1 MRKIKRWKQGI
12 AVAGVIALTGSLFA
26 GCGGA
31 DGKNSGSKGK
41 TGSSNQAE
49 NADTADLVNVNT
61 DNSDGKKTKDEST
74 KAMGRFLENDLTVP
88 ENSQFLRDV
97 KVLDSGT
104 LRMVYY
110 STADNCYYA
119 ADSADNGETWTN
131 GKSLEELLGLK
142 ENLGEYISVVS
153 AAADGSIF
161 VGVDLSPDRDNENAQ
176 TTADSGE
183 EDSAYDNLK
192 MEFFY
197 LSPDGNVQKVD
208 TGDTIQSSYTFQ
220 ACFTENG
227 TVLIVDPGNGVAEIN
242 PSDGSLVRRYEE
254 RIRVDFI
261 GTAGKMLFTIQDQT
275 LHGYDLDTGKPLD
288 NISALTEQ
296 IQSDERIRVD
306 FIGTAGKM
314 LFTIQDQT
322 LHGYDLDTGKPL
334 DNISALT
341 EQIQSD
347 EQDVNWTTTSSF
359 PLMFLKGDEDNSLF
373 YIDHTGVY
381 RYVLGGSTVEQ
392 IIDASLNSLSS
403 PDTGTVA
410 WGQDSD
416 GNFYVGCNAGEDIR
430 IYSYVYSKDTPTTPD
445 TELTVYSLK
454 DSNFIKQAA
463 VLFQKKYP
471 DIYVNI
477 EAGMSGDDSVTDT
490 DALKVLN
497 TEIMA
502 GTGPDVLLLDGIS
515 EDTYIE
521 RGMLEN
527 LSGVLKD
534 EDILPNIKDAYTK
547 EDGSIYTMPV
557 KFGIP
562 MIEGN
567 KDIIAGITDLTTEAD
582 AAESQKDSYGKLKFF
597 SSFSISPSWL
607 IQGTI
612 DNSTSAWMNEDG
624 TLKEDALKEYL
635 EQVNR
640 IWQTQKDAIE
650 ETKKAYQMGD
660 DWANSDRSGYT
671 NIAGSITDLLVKVNT
686 VAAGG
691 LLSPEGLVY
700 LDSAKKVDPDLDY
713 RLLNGQSENCFY
725 PRSIVGIS
733 AKASEKEA
741 AEKFVK
747 FLFEEESQRASND
760 EGLAVNSKVYEDMA
774 YWKMGKSSGDTIGS
788 IGASYDTGDGNIQ
801 QLEMDEIIPEDEAI
815 QNIMDLGKTLNVPAK
830 SNQIIR
836 NAVTESGEKYL
847 NGETGLDDAVKEIM
861 QEVNLYL
868 SE

>member
-1 MRKIKRWKQGI
+1 
-12 AVAGVIALTGSLFA
+12 
-26 GCGGA
+26 
-31 DGKNSGSKGK
+31 
-41 TGSSNQAE
+41 
-49 NADTADLVNVNT
+49 
-61 DNSDGKKTKDEST
+61 
-74 KAMGRFLENDLTVP
+74 
-88 ENSQFLRDV
+88 
-97 KVLDSGT
+97 
-104 LRMVYY
+104 
-110 STADNCYYA
+110 
-119 ADSADNGETWTN
+119 
-131 GKSLEELLGLK
+131 
-142 ENLGEYISVVS
+142 
-153 AAADGSIF
+153 
-161 VGVDLSPDRDNENAQ
+161 
-176 TTADSGE
+176 
-183 EDSAYDNLK
+183 
-192 MEFFY
+192 
-197 LSPDGNVQKVD
+197 
-208 TGDTIQSSYTFQ
+208 
-220 ACFTENG
+220 
-227 TVLIVDPGNGVAEIN
+227 
-242 PSDGSLVRRYEE
+242 
-254 RIRVDFI
+254 
-261 GTAGKMLFTIQDQT
+261 
-275 LHGYDLDTGKPLD
+275 
-288 NISALTEQ
+288 
-296 IQSDERIRVD
+296 
-306 FIGTAGKM
+306 
-314 LFTIQDQT
+314 
-322 LHGYDLDTGKPL
+322 
-334 DNISALT
+334 
-341 EQIQSD
+341 
-347 EQDVNWTTTSSF
+347 
-359 PLMFLKGDEDNSLF
+359 
-373 YIDHTGVY
+373 
-381 RYVLGGSTVEQ
+381 
-392 IIDASLNSLSS
+392 
-403 PDTGTVA
+403 
-410 WGQDSD
+410 
-416 GNFYVGCNAGEDIR
+416 
-430 IYSYVYSKDTPTTPD
+430 
-445 TELTVYSLK
+445 
-454 DSNFIKQAA
+454 
-463 VLFQKKYP
+463 
-471 DIYVNI
+471 
-477 EAGMSGDDSVTDT
+477 MSGDDSVTDT

-521 RGMLEN
+521 RGMLED

-612 DNSTSAWMNEDG
+612 DNSTPAWMNEDG

-788 IGASYDTGDGNIQ
+788 IGTSYDTGDGNIKQ
-801 QLEMDEIIPEDEAI
+801 FVMDEIIPEDEAI
-815 QNIMDLGKTLNVPAK
+815 QNIMDLGKTLTVPAK

>member
-12 AVAGVIALTGSLFA
+12 AVAGVIALTGSLLA

-31 DGKNSGSKGK
+31 DGKNSGSKGE
-41 TGSSNQAE
+41 TGSINQAG

-61 DNSDGKKTKDEST
+61 DNSDGKKTKDESA

-97 KVLDSGT
+97 KVLDSGA

-161 VGVDLSPDRDNENAQ
+161 VGADLSPDRDNENAQ

-254 RIRVDFI
+254 
-261 GTAGKMLFTIQDQT
+261 G
-275 LHGYDLDTGKPLD
+275 
-288 NISALTEQ
+288 
-296 IQSDERIRVD
+296 IRVD

-392 IIDASLNSLSS
+392 IIDGSLNSLSS

-416 GNFYVGCNAGEDIR
+416 GNFYVGCNAGEDIK

-454 DSNFIKQAA
+454 DNDFIKQAA

-471 DIYVNI
+471 DVYVNI
-477 EAGMSGDDSVTDT
+477 ETGMSGDDSVTDT

-521 RGMLEN
+521 KGMLED

-534 EDILPNIKDAYTK
+534 TDILSNIKDAYTK

-582 AAESQKDSYGKLKFF
+582 AAESQKDSYGKLQFF
-597 SSFSISPSWL
+597 SDFSIAPSYL

-612 DNSTSAWMNEDG
+612 DNSIPAWMNEDG
-624 TLKEDALKEYL
+624 TLNENAVKEYL

-640 IWQTQKDAIE
+640 IWQTQKNAIE

-660 DWANSDRSGYT
+660 DWADSDHSGYMD
-671 NIAGSITDLLVKVNT
+671 ISGSVTSLLAKVDT

-691 LLSPEGLVY
+691 LLSPEGLVS
-700 LDSAKKVDPDLDY
+700 LDSARKVDPDLDY
-713 RLLNGQSENCFY
+713 KLLNGQRENCFY
-725 PRSIVGIS
+725 PRSAVGVS

-747 FLFEEESQRASND
+747 FLFEEESQRASNT

-788 IGASYDTGDGNIQ
+788 IGASYDTGDGNIKQ
-801 QLEMDEIIPEDEAI
+801 IEMDEIIPEDEAI
-815 QNIMDLGKTLNVPAK
+815 QNIMDLGKTLTVPAK

>member
-31 DGKNSGSKGK
+31 DGKNSGSKGE
-41 TGSSNQAE
+41 TGSSNQAG

-61 DNSDGKKTKDEST
+61 DNSDGKKTKDESA

-97 KVLDSGT
+97 KVLDSGA

-131 GKSLEELLGLK
+131 GKSLEELLRLK

-153 AAADGSIF
+153 AAADGSIL
-161 VGVDLSPDRDNENAQ
+161 VGADLSPDRDNENAQ

-208 TGDTIQSSYTFQ
+208 TGDTLQSSYTFQ

-227 TVLIVDPGNGVAEIN
+227 TVLIVDPDNGVAEIN

-254 RIRVDFI
+254 GI
-261 GTAGKMLFTIQDQT
+261 
-275 LHGYDLDTGKPLD
+275 
-288 NISALTEQ
+288 N
-296 IQSDERIRVD
+296 VD

-347 EQDVNWTTTSSF
+347 EQDVTWTTTSSF

-392 IIDASLNSLSS
+392 IIDGSLNSLSS

-521 RGMLEN
+521 RGMLED

-612 DNSTSAWMNEDG
+612 DNSTPAWMNEDG

-640 IWQTQKDAIE
+640 I
-650 ETKKAYQMGD
+650 
-660 DWANSDRSGYT
+660 
-671 NIAGSITDLLVKVNT
+671 
-686 VAAGG
+686 
-691 LLSPEGLVY
+691 
-700 LDSAKKVDPDLDY
+700 
-713 RLLNGQSENCFY
+713 
-725 PRSIVGIS
+725 
-733 AKASEKEA
+733 
-741 AEKFVK
+741 
-747 FLFEEESQRASND
+747 
-760 EGLAVNSKVYEDMA
+760 
-774 YWKMGKSSGDTIGS
+774 
-788 IGASYDTGDGNIQ
+788 
-801 QLEMDEIIPEDEAI
+801 
-815 QNIMDLGKTLNVPAK
+815 
-830 SNQIIR
+830 
-836 NAVTESGEKYL
+836 
-847 NGETGLDDAVKEIM
+847 
-861 QEVNLYL
+861 
-868 SE
+868 

>member
-1 MRKIKRWKQGI
+1 
-12 AVAGVIALTGSLFA
+12 
-26 GCGGA
+26 
-31 DGKNSGSKGK
+31 
-41 TGSSNQAE
+41 
-49 NADTADLVNVNT
+49 
-61 DNSDGKKTKDEST
+61 
-74 KAMGRFLENDLTVP
+74 
-88 ENSQFLRDV
+88 
-97 KVLDSGT
+97 
-104 LRMVYY
+104 
-110 STADNCYYA
+110 
-119 ADSADNGETWTN
+119 
-131 GKSLEELLGLK
+131 
-142 ENLGEYISVVS
+142 
-153 AAADGSIF
+153 
-161 VGVDLSPDRDNENAQ
+161 
-176 TTADSGE
+176 
-183 EDSAYDNLK
+183 
-192 MEFFY
+192 
-197 LSPDGNVQKVD
+197 
-208 TGDTIQSSYTFQ
+208 
-220 ACFTENG
+220 
-227 TVLIVDPGNGVAEIN
+227 
-242 PSDGSLVRRYEE
+242 
-254 RIRVDFI
+254 
-261 GTAGKMLFTIQDQT
+261 
-275 LHGYDLDTGKPLD
+275 
-288 NISALTEQ
+288 
-296 IQSDERIRVD
+296 
-306 FIGTAGKM
+306 
-314 LFTIQDQT
+314 
-322 LHGYDLDTGKPL
+322 
-334 DNISALT
+334 
-341 EQIQSD
+341 
-347 EQDVNWTTTSSF
+347 
-359 PLMFLKGDEDNSLF
+359 
-373 YIDHTGVY
+373 
-381 RYVLGGSTVEQ
+381 
-392 IIDASLNSLSS
+392 
-403 PDTGTVA
+403 
-410 WGQDSD
+410 
-416 GNFYVGCNAGEDIR
+416 
-430 IYSYVYSKDTPTTPD
+430 
-445 TELTVYSLK
+445 
-454 DSNFIKQAA
+454 
-463 VLFQKKYP
+463 
-471 DIYVNI
+471 
-477 EAGMSGDDSVTDT
+477 
-490 DALKVLN
+490 
-497 TEIMA
+497 
-502 GTGPDVLLLDGIS
+502 
-515 EDTYIE
+515 
-521 RGMLEN
+521 
-527 LSGVLKD
+527 
-534 EDILPNIKDAYTK
+534 
-547 EDGSIYTMPV
+547 MPV

-597 SSFSISPSWL
+597 SSFSISPSGM

-671 NIAGSITDLLVKVNT
+671 NIVGSITDLLVKVNT

-788 IGASYDTGDGNIQ
+788 IETSYDTGDGNIK

-815 QNIMDLGKTLNVPAK
+815 QNIMDLGKTLTVPAK

>member
-1 MRKIKRWKQGI
+1 MDIGWKIRESLEICLLQSIYPERDRKKIKRWKQGI

-41 TGSSNQAE
+41 TGSSNQAG

-97 KVLDSGT
+97 KVLDSGA
-104 LRMVYY
+104 LRMVYH

-161 VGVDLSPDRDNENAQ
+161 VGADLSPDRDNENAQ

-254 RIRVDFI
+254 
-261 GTAGKMLFTIQDQT
+261 G
-275 LHGYDLDTGKPLD
+275 
-288 NISALTEQ
+288 
-296 IQSDERIRVD
+296 IRVD

-392 IIDASLNSLSS
+392 IIDGSLNSLSS
-403 PDTGTVA
+403 PDTETVA

-597 SSFSISPSWL
+597 SSFSISPSGM

-788 IGASYDTGDGNIQ
+788 IGTSYDTGDGNIK

-815 QNIMDLGKTLNVPAK
+815 QNIMDLGKTLTVPAK

>member
-1 MRKIKRWKQGI
+1 MEVYPDMRKIKRWKQGI
-12 AVAGVIALTGSLFA
+12 AIAGVLALSGSLLT

-31 DGKNSGSKGK
+31 GENSEN
-41 TGSSNQAE
+41 TGE
-49 NADTADLVNVNT
+49 TG
-61 DNSDGKKTKDEST
+61 NSDQVDAAKTDT
-74 KAMGRFLENDLTVP
+74 DKAMGRFLENDLTVP
-88 ENSQFLRDV
+88 ENSQFLREV

-104 LRMVYY
+104 LRMIYY
-110 STADNCYYA
+110 NTADNCYYA
-119 ADSADNGETWTN
+119 ADSTDNGETWTN
-131 GKSLEELLGLK
+131 GKSLEEQVGLK
-142 ENLGEYISVVS
+142 ENLAEYISVVC

-161 VGVDLSPDRDNENAQ
+161 VGADLSPDRDNENAQ
-176 TTADSGE
+176 TMADSAN
-183 EDSAYDNLK
+183 EDSVYDNLK
-192 MEFFY
+192 MGFFY
-197 LSPDGNVQKVD
+197 ISPDGNVQKVD
-208 TGDTIQSSYTFQ
+208 TGDIIQSSYTFQ
-220 ACFTENG
+220 ACFTDNG
-227 TVLIVDPGNGVAEIN
+227 TVLIVDSGNGVAEIN

-254 RIRVDFI
+254 GNRVDFV

-288 NISALTEQ
+288 NISALT
-296 IQSDERIRVD
+296 D
-306 FIGTAGKM
+306 
-314 LFTIQDQT
+314 
-322 LHGYDLDTGKPL
+322 
-334 DNISALT
+334 
-341 EQIQSD
+341 QIQSD

-392 IIDASLNSLSS
+392 VIDGSLNSLSS

-416 GNFYVGCNAGEDIR
+416 GNFYVGCNVGDDIKV
-430 IYSYVYSKDTPTTPD
+430 YSYVYSKDTPTTPD

-454 DSNFIKQAA
+454 DNDFIKQAGI
-463 VLFQKKYP
+463 LFQKKYP
-471 DIYVNI
+471 DVYVNI
-477 EAGMSGDDSVTDT
+477 ETGMSGDDSVTDT

-502 GTGPDVLLLDGIS
+502 GTGPDVLLMDGIS

-521 RGMLEN
+521 KGMLED

-534 EDILPNIKDAYTK
+534 TDILSNIKDAYTK
-547 EDGSIYTMPV
+547 EDGSIYVMPV

-562 MIEGN
+562 MVEGN

-582 AAESQKDSYGKLKFF
+582 AAESQKDSYGKLHFF
-597 SSFSISPSWL
+597 SSFSISPSYL

-612 DNSTSAWMNEDG
+612 DNSTPAWMNEDG
-624 TLKEDALKEYL
+624 TLREDALKEYL
-635 EQVNR
+635 EQVNK
-640 IWQTQKDAIE
+640 IWETQKNAIE

-660 DWANSDRSGYT
+660 DWADSDRSGYT
-671 NIAGSITDLLVKVNT
+671 DISGSITDVLVKVDT
-686 VAAGG
+686 IAAGG

-700 LDSAKKVDPDLDY
+700 LDSARKVDPDLDY
-713 RLLNGQSENCFY
+713 KLLNGQSENCFY

-747 FLFEEESQRASND
+747 FLFEEESQRASNN
-760 EGLAVNSKVYEDMA
+760 EGLAVNSKVYEDMD
-774 YWKMGKSSGDTIGS
+774 YWRMGKNTGDTIGS
-788 IGASYDTGDGNIQ
+788 IGTSYDTGDGNIKQ
-801 QLEMDEIIPEDEAI
+801 IEMDEIIPEDEVI
-815 QNIMDLGKTLNVPAK
+815 QKMIDLGKTLTVPAK
-830 SNQIIR
+830 SSQIIR
-836 NAVTESGEKYL
+836 NAVAESGEKYL
-847 NGETGLDDAVKEIM
+847 NGEINLDDSVKAIM

>member
-1 MRKIKRWKQGI
+1 MENDI
-12 AVAGVIALTGSLFA
+12 AVPG
-26 GCGGA
+26 
-31 DGKNSGSKGK
+31 
-41 TGSSNQAE
+41 
-49 NADTADLVNVNT
+49 
-61 DNSDGKKTKDEST
+61 
-74 KAMGRFLENDLTVP
+74 
-88 ENSQFLRDV
+88 NSQFLRDV
-97 KVLDSGT
+97 KVLDSGV
-104 LRMVYY
+104 LRMIYY
-110 STADNCYYA
+110 NTADSCYYT
-119 ADSADNGETWTN
+119 ADSTDNGETWTN
-131 GKSLEELLGLK
+131 GKSLEEQLGLN
-142 ENLGEYISVVS
+142 EDQGEYISVVS
-153 AAADGSIF
+153 AAVDGSIF
-161 VGVDLSPDRDNENAQ
+161 VGADLSSDSDNEDAQ
-176 TTADSGE
+176 TTADSGDG
-183 EDSAYDNLK
+183 DSMDNNLK

-197 LSPDGNVQKVD
+197 ISSDGNVHKID

-227 TVLIVDPGNGVAEIN
+227 TVLIVDSGNGVAEIN
-242 PSDGSLVRRYEE
+242 LTDGSLVRRYEE
-254 RIRVDFI
+254 GNRVDFI
-261 GTAGKMLFTIQDQT
+261 GI
-275 LHGYDLDTGKPLD
+275 
-288 NISALTEQ
+288 
-296 IQSDERIRVD
+296 
-306 FIGTAGKM
+306 AGKM

-381 RYVLGGSTVEQ
+381 RYVLGGGTVEQ
-392 IIDASLNSLSS
+392 VIDGSLNSLSS

-416 GNFYVGCNAGEDIR
+416 GNFYVGCNVGDDIKV
-430 IYSYVYSKDTPTTPD
+430 YSYVYSKDTPTTPD
-445 TELTVYSLK
+445 TELNVYSLK
-454 DSNFIKQAA
+454 DNDFIKQAA

-471 DIYVNI
+471 DVYVNI
-477 EAGMSGDDSVTDT
+477 ETGMSGDDSVTDT

-502 GTGPDVLLLDGIS
+502 GTGPDVLIMDGVS
-515 EDTYIE
+515 ENTYIE
-521 RGMLEN
+521 KGMLED

-534 EDILPNIKDAYTK
+534 DDILSNIKDAYTK

-597 SSFSISPSWL
+597 SDFAMSPSYL

-612 DNSTSAWMNEDG
+612 DYNTPVWMNEDG

-640 IWQTQKDAIE
+640 IWQTQKNAIE

-671 NIAGSITDLLVKVNT
+671 NIAGSITDLLAKVNT
-686 VAAGG
+686 VSAGG
-691 LLSPEGLVY
+691 LLSPEGLVSM
-700 LDSAKKVDPDLDY
+700 DSAKKVDQDLDY

-741 AEKFVK
+741 AEKFVE

-760 EGLAVNSKVYEDMA
+760 EGLAVNSKVYEDMD

-788 IGASYDTGDGNIQ
+788 IGASYDTGDGNTTQIV
-801 QLEMDEIIPEDEAI
+801 MDEIIPEDEAI
-815 QNIMDLGKTLNVPAK
+815 QNIIDLGKTLTVPAK

-836 NAVTESGEKYL
+836 NAVAESGEKYL
-847 NGETGLDDAVKEIM
+847 NGETSLDDAVKAIM

>member
-1 MRKIKRWKQGI
+1 MENDI
-12 AVAGVIALTGSLFA
+12 AVPG
-26 GCGGA
+26 
-31 DGKNSGSKGK
+31 
-41 TGSSNQAE
+41 
-49 NADTADLVNVNT
+49 
-61 DNSDGKKTKDEST
+61 
-74 KAMGRFLENDLTVP
+74 
-88 ENSQFLRDV
+88 NSQFLRDV
-97 KVLDSGT
+97 KVLDSGV
-104 LRMVYY
+104 LRMIYY
-110 STADNCYYA
+110 NTADSCYYA
-119 ADSADNGETWTN
+119 ADSTDNGETWTN
-131 GKSLEELLGLK
+131 GKSLEEQLGLN
-142 ENLGEYISVVS
+142 EDQGEYISVVS
-153 AAADGSIF
+153 AAVDGSIF
-161 VGVDLSPDRDNENAQ
+161 VGADLSSDSDNEDAQ
-176 TTADSGE
+176 TTADSGDG
-183 EDSAYDNLK
+183 DSMDNNLK

-197 LSPDGNVQKVD
+197 ISSDGNVQKID

-227 TVLIVDPGNGVAEIN
+227 TVLIVDSGNGVAEIN
-242 PSDGSLVRRYEE
+242 LTDGSLVRRYEE
-254 RIRVDFI
+254 GNRVDFI
-261 GTAGKMLFTIQDQT
+261 GI
-275 LHGYDLDTGKPLD
+275 
-288 NISALTEQ
+288 
-296 IQSDERIRVD
+296 
-306 FIGTAGKM
+306 AGKM

-381 RYVLGGSTVEQ
+381 RYVLGGGTVEQ
-392 IIDASLNSLSS
+392 VIDGSLNSLSS

-416 GNFYVGCNAGEDIR
+416 GNFYVGCNVGDDIKV
-430 IYSYVYSKDTPTTPD
+430 YSYVYSKDTPTTPD
-445 TELTVYSLK
+445 TELNVYSLK
-454 DSNFIKQAA
+454 DNDFIKQAA

-471 DIYVNI
+471 DVYVNI
-477 EAGMSGDDSVTDT
+477 ETGMSGDDSVTDT

-502 GTGPDVLLLDGIS
+502 GTGPDVLLMDGVS
-515 EDTYIE
+515 ENTYIE
-521 RGMLEN
+521 KGMLED

-534 EDILPNIKDAYTK
+534 DDILSNIKDAYTK

-597 SSFSISPSWL
+597 SDFAMSPSYL

-612 DNSTSAWMNEDG
+612 DYNTPVWMNEDG

-640 IWQTQKDAIE
+640 IWQTQKNAIE

-686 VAAGG
+686 VSAGG
-691 LLSPEGLVY
+691 LLSPKGLVSM
-700 LDSAKKVDPDLDY
+700 DSAKKVDQDLDY

-741 AEKFVK
+741 AEKFVE

-760 EGLAVNSKVYEDMA
+760 EGLAVNSKVYEDMD

-788 IGASYDTGDGNIQ
+788 IGASYDTGDGNTTQI
-801 QLEMDEIIPEDEAI
+801 EMDEIIPEDEAI
-815 QNIMDLGKTLNVPAK
+815 QNIIDLGKTLTVPAK

-836 NAVTESGEKYL
+836 NAVAESGEKYL
-847 NGETGLDDAVKEIM
+847 NGETSLDDAVKAIM

>member
-12 AVAGVIALTGSLFA
+12 AIAGVIALSGSLLT
-26 GCGGA
+26 GCGGTG
-31 DGKNSGSKGK
+31 GKSSGSGEK
-41 TGSSNQAE
+41 TE
-49 NADTADLVNVNT
+49 N
-61 DNSDGKKTKDEST
+61 T
-74 KAMGRFLENDLTVP
+74 KAMGRFLENDISVP
-88 ENSQFLRDV
+88 GNSQFLRDV

-104 LRMVYY
+104 LRMIYY
-110 STADNCYYA
+110 NTADSCYYA
-119 ADSADNGETWTN
+119 ADSTDNGETWTN
-131 GKSLEELLGLK
+131 GKSLEEQLGLNEDK
-142 ENLGEYISVVS
+142 GEYISVVS
-153 AAADGSIF
+153 AAVDGSIF
-161 VGVDLSPDRDNENAQ
+161 VGADLASDSDNEDTQ
-176 TTADSGE
+176 TTADSGDG
-183 EDSAYDNLK
+183 DSENDNLK

-197 LSPDGNVQKVD
+197 ISSDGNVQKID
-208 TGDTIQSSYTFQ
+208 TGDIIQSSYTFQ

-227 TVLIVDPGNGVAEIN
+227 TVLIVDSGDGVAEIN
-242 PSDGSLVRRYEE
+242 LTDGSLVRRYEE
-254 RIRVDFI
+254 GNRVDFI

-288 NISALTEQ
+288 NISALT
-296 IQSDERIRVD
+296 D
-306 FIGTAGKM
+306 
-314 LFTIQDQT
+314 
-322 LHGYDLDTGKPL
+322 
-334 DNISALT
+334 
-341 EQIQSD
+341 QIQSD

-392 IIDASLNSLSS
+392 VIDGSLNSLSS

-416 GNFYVGCNAGEDIR
+416 GNFYVGCNVGDDIKV
-430 IYSYVYSKDTPTTPD
+430 YSYVYSKDTPTTPD

-454 DSNFIKQAA
+454 DSDFIKQAA

-471 DIYVNI
+471 DVYVNI
-477 EAGMSGDDSVTDT
+477 ETGMSGDDSVTDT

-521 RGMLEN
+521 KGMLED

-534 EDILPNIKDAYTK
+534 ADILSNIKDAYTK

-597 SSFSISPSWL
+597 SDFAMSPSWL

-612 DNSTSAWMNEDG
+612 DYNTPAWMNEDG

-640 IWQTQKDAIE
+640 IWQTQKNAIE

-686 VAAGG
+686 VSAGA

-700 LDSAKKVDPDLDY
+700 MDSAKKVDSDLDY

-788 IGASYDTGDGNIQ
+788 IGTSYDTGDGNIKQ
-801 QLEMDEIIPEDEAI
+801 IVMDEIIPEDETI
-815 QNIMDLGKTLNVPAK
+815 QNIIDLGKTLTVPAK

-847 NGETGLDDAVKEIM
+847 NGEISLDDAVKAIM

>member
-12 AVAGVIALTGSLFA
+12 AIAGVIALSGSLLT
-26 GCGGA
+26 GCGGT
-31 DGKNSGSKGK
+31 GEKSSGSSEK
-41 TGSSNQAE
+41 TE
-49 NADTADLVNVNT
+49 N
-61 DNSDGKKTKDEST
+61 T
-74 KAMGRFLENDLTVP
+74 KAMGRFLENDISVP
-88 ENSQFLRDV
+88 GNSQFLRDV
-97 KVLDSGT
+97 KVLNSGT
-104 LRMVYY
+104 LRMIYY
-110 STADNCYYA
+110 NTADSCYYA
-119 ADSADNGETWTN
+119 ADSTDNGETWTN
-131 GKSLEELLGLK
+131 GKSLEEQLGLN
-142 ENLGEYISVVS
+142 EDQGEYISVVS
-153 AAADGSIF
+153 AAVDGSIF
-161 VGVDLSPDRDNENAQ
+161 VGADLSSDSDNENAQ
-176 TTADSGE
+176 TTADSGDG
-183 EDSAYDNLK
+183 DSMDNNLK

-197 LSPDGNVQKVD
+197 ISSDGNVQKID

-227 TVLIVDPGNGVAEIN
+227 TVLIVDPGNGAAEIN
-242 PSDGSLVRRYEE
+242 LSDGSLVRRYEE
-254 RIRVDFI
+254 GNRVDFI

-288 NISALTEQ
+288 NISALT
-296 IQSDERIRVD
+296 D
-306 FIGTAGKM
+306 
-314 LFTIQDQT
+314 
-322 LHGYDLDTGKPL
+322 
-334 DNISALT
+334 
-341 EQIQSD
+341 QIQSD

-392 IIDASLNSLSS
+392 VIDGSLNSLSS

-416 GNFYVGCNAGEDIR
+416 GSFYVGCNAGEDIK

-454 DSNFIKQAA
+454 DNDFIKQAA

-471 DIYVNI
+471 DVYVNI
-477 EAGMSGDDSVTDT
+477 ETGMSGDDSVTDT

-521 RGMLEN
+521 KGMLED
-527 LSGVLKD
+527 LSEVLKD
-534 EDILPNIKDAYTK
+534 TDILSNIKDTYTK
-547 EDGSIYTMPV
+547 DDGSIYTMPV

-567 KDIIAGITDLTTEAD
+567 KDIIAGITNLATEAD
-582 AAESQKDSYGKLKFF
+582 AAESQEDSYGKLRFF
-597 SSFSISPSWL
+597 SDFSMSPSYL
-607 IQGTI
+607 IQGTV
-612 DNSTSAWMNEDG
+612 DYNTPAWMNEDG
-624 TLKEDALKEYL
+624 TLREDALKEYL

-640 IWQTQKDAIE
+640 IWETQKNAIE

-660 DWANSDRSGYT
+660 DWADSDRSGYT
-671 NIAGSITDLLVKVNT
+671 NISGSVTDILVKVDT

-700 LDSAKKVDPDLDY
+700 IDSAKKVDPDLDY
-713 RLLNGQSENCFY
+713 KLLNGQSENCFY

-760 EGLAVNSKVYEDMA
+760 EGLAVNSKVYEDMT

-788 IGASYDTGDGNIQ
+788 IGTSYDTGDGNIKQ
-801 QLEMDEIIPEDEAI
+801 IEMDEIIPEDEAI
-815 QNIMDLGKTLNVPAK
+815 QNIIDLGKTLTVPAK

-836 NAVTESGEKYL
+836 NAVAESGEKYL
-847 NGETGLDDAVKEIM
+847 NGEMSLDDAVKAIM

>member
-1 MRKIKRWKQGI
+1 MRKIKRRKQGI

-31 DGKNSGSKGK
+31 DGKNSGSKGE
-41 TGSSNQAE
+41 TGSSNQAG

-61 DNSDGKKTKDEST
+61 DNSDGKKTKDESA

-97 KVLDSGT
+97 KVLDSGA

-153 AAADGSIF
+153 VAADGSIF
-161 VGVDLSPDRDNENAQ
+161 VGADLSPDRDNENAQ

-254 RIRVDFI
+254 
-261 GTAGKMLFTIQDQT
+261 G
-275 LHGYDLDTGKPLD
+275 
-288 NISALTEQ
+288 
-296 IQSDERIRVD
+296 IRVD

-392 IIDASLNSLSS
+392 IIDGSLNSLSS

-515 EDTYIE
+515 EDTFIE
-521 RGMLEN
+521 
-527 LSGVLKD
+527 
-534 EDILPNIKDAYTK
+534 
-547 EDGSIYTMPV
+547 
-557 KFGIP
+557 
-562 MIEGN
+562 
-567 KDIIAGITDLTTEAD
+567 
-582 AAESQKDSYGKLKFF
+582 
-597 SSFSISPSWL
+597 
-607 IQGTI
+607 
-612 DNSTSAWMNEDG
+612 
-624 TLKEDALKEYL
+624 
-635 EQVNR
+635 
-640 IWQTQKDAIE
+640 
-650 ETKKAYQMGD
+650 
-660 DWANSDRSGYT
+660 
-671 NIAGSITDLLVKVNT
+671 
-686 VAAGG
+686 
-691 LLSPEGLVY
+691 
-700 LDSAKKVDPDLDY
+700 
-713 RLLNGQSENCFY
+713 
-725 PRSIVGIS
+725 
-733 AKASEKEA
+733 
-741 AEKFVK
+741 
-747 FLFEEESQRASND
+747 
-760 EGLAVNSKVYEDMA
+760 
-774 YWKMGKSSGDTIGS
+774 
-788 IGASYDTGDGNIQ
+788 
-801 QLEMDEIIPEDEAI
+801 
-815 QNIMDLGKTLNVPAK
+815 
-830 SNQIIR
+830 
-836 NAVTESGEKYL
+836 
-847 NGETGLDDAVKEIM
+847 
-861 QEVNLYL
+861 
-868 SE
+868 

>member
-1 MRKIKRWKQGI
+1 MENDI
-12 AVAGVIALTGSLFA
+12 AVPG
-26 GCGGA
+26 
-31 DGKNSGSKGK
+31 
-41 TGSSNQAE
+41 
-49 NADTADLVNVNT
+49 
-61 DNSDGKKTKDEST
+61 
-74 KAMGRFLENDLTVP
+74 
-88 ENSQFLRDV
+88 NSQFLRDV
-97 KVLDSGT
+97 KVLDSGV
-104 LRMVYY
+104 LRMIYY
-110 STADNCYYA
+110 NTADSCYYA
-119 ADSADNGETWTN
+119 ADSTDNGETWTN
-131 GKSLEELLGLK
+131 GKSLEEQLGLN
-142 ENLGEYISVVS
+142 EDQGEYISVVS
-153 AAADGSIF
+153 AAVDGSIF
-161 VGVDLSPDRDNENAQ
+161 VGADLSSDSDNEDAQ
-176 TTADSGE
+176 TTADSGDG
-183 EDSAYDNLK
+183 DSMDNNLK

-197 LSPDGNVQKVD
+197 ISSDGNVQKID
-208 TGDTIQSSYTFQ
+208 AGDTIQSSYTFQ

-227 TVLIVDPGNGVAEIN
+227 TVLIVDSGNGVAEIN
-242 PSDGSLVRRYEE
+242 LTDGSLVRRYEE
-254 RIRVDFI
+254 GNRVDFI
-261 GTAGKMLFTIQDQT
+261 GI
-275 LHGYDLDTGKPLD
+275 
-288 NISALTEQ
+288 
-296 IQSDERIRVD
+296 
-306 FIGTAGKM
+306 AGKM

-381 RYVLGGSTVEQ
+381 RYVLGGGTVEQ
-392 IIDASLNSLSS
+392 VIDGSLNSLSS

-416 GNFYVGCNAGEDIR
+416 GNFYVGCNVGDDIKV
-430 IYSYVYSKDTPTTPD
+430 YSYVYSKDTPTTPD
-445 TELTVYSLK
+445 TELNVYSLK
-454 DSNFIKQAA
+454 DNDFIKQAA

-471 DIYVNI
+471 DVYVNI
-477 EAGMSGDDSVTDT
+477 ETGMSGDDSVTDT

-502 GTGPDVLLLDGIS
+502 GTGPDVLLMDGVS
-515 EDTYIE
+515 ENTYIE
-521 RGMLEN
+521 KGMLED

-534 EDILPNIKDAYTK
+534 DDILSNIKDAYTK

-597 SSFSISPSWL
+597 SDFAMSPSYL

-612 DNSTSAWMNEDG
+612 DYNTPAWMNEDG

-640 IWQTQKDAIE
+640 IWQTQKNAIE

-686 VAAGG
+686 VSAGG
-691 LLSPEGLVY
+691 LLSPKGLVSM
-700 LDSAKKVDPDLDY
+700 DSAKKVDQDLDY

-741 AEKFVK
+741 AEKFVE

-760 EGLAVNSKVYEDMA
+760 EGLAVNSKVYEDMD

-788 IGASYDTGDGNIQ
+788 IGASYDTEDGNTTQIV
-801 QLEMDEIIPEDEAI
+801 MDEIIPEDEAI
-815 QNIMDLGKTLNVPAK
+815 QNIIDLGKTLTVPAK

-836 NAVTESGEKYL
+836 NAVAESGEKYL
-847 NGETGLDDAVKEIM
+847 NGETSLDDAVKAIM

>member
-1 MRKIKRWKQGI
+1 MKKTKRWKQGI
-12 AVAGVIALTGSLFA
+12 AIAGVLALSGSLLTG
-26 GCGGA
+26 CG
-31 DGKNSGSKGK
+31 DTGKRSSGSGEK
-41 TGSSNQAE
+41 TE
-49 NADTADLVNVNT
+49 NEGQTDQADTSNTADNET
-61 DNSDGKKTKDEST
+61 KTENT
-74 KAMGRFLENDLTVP
+74 KAKGRFLENDIAVP
-88 ENSQFLRDV
+88 GNSQFLRDV
-97 KVLDSGT
+97 KVLDSGV
-104 LRMVYY
+104 LRMIYY
-110 STADNCYYA
+110 NTADSCYYA
-119 ADSADNGETWTN
+119 ADSTDNGETWTN
-131 GKSLEELLGLK
+131 GKSLEEQLGLN
-142 ENLGEYISVVS
+142 EDQGEYISVVS
-153 AAADGSIF
+153 AAVDGSIF
-161 VGVDLSPDRDNENAQ
+161 VGADLSSDSDNEDAQ
-176 TTADSGE
+176 TTADSGDG
-183 EDSAYDNLK
+183 DSMDNNLK

-197 LSPDGNVQKVD
+197 ISSDGNVQKID
-208 TGDTIQSSYTFQ
+208 AGDTIQSSYTFQ

-227 TVLIVDPGNGVAEIN
+227 TVLIVDSGNGVAEIN
-242 PSDGSLVRRYEE
+242 LTDGSLVRRYEE
-254 RIRVDFI
+254 GNRVDFI
-261 GTAGKMLFTIQDQT
+261 GI
-275 LHGYDLDTGKPLD
+275 
-288 NISALTEQ
+288 
-296 IQSDERIRVD
+296 
-306 FIGTAGKM
+306 AGKM

-381 RYVLGGSTVEQ
+381 RYVLGGGTVEQ
-392 IIDASLNSLSS
+392 VIDGSLNSLSS

-416 GNFYVGCNAGEDIR
+416 GNFYVGCNVGDDIKV
-430 IYSYVYSKDTPTTPD
+430 YSYVYSKDTPTTPD
-445 TELTVYSLK
+445 TELNVYSLK
-454 DSNFIKQAA
+454 DNDFIKQAA

-471 DIYVNI
+471 DVYVNI
-477 EAGMSGDDSVTDT
+477 ETGMSGDDSVTDT

-502 GTGPDVLLLDGIS
+502 GTGPDVLLMDGVS
-515 EDTYIE
+515 ENTYIE
-521 RGMLEN
+521 KGMLED

-534 EDILPNIKDAYTK
+534 DDILSNIKDAYTK

-597 SSFSISPSWL
+597 SDFAMSPSYL

-612 DNSTSAWMNEDG
+612 DYNTPVWMNEDG

-640 IWQTQKDAIE
+640 IWQTQKNAIE

-686 VAAGG
+686 VSAGG
-691 LLSPEGLVY
+691 LLSPKGLVSM
-700 LDSAKKVDPDLDY
+700 DSAKKVDQDLDY

-741 AEKFVK
+741 AEKFVE

-760 EGLAVNSKVYEDMA
+760 EGLAVNSKVYEDMD

-788 IGASYDTGDGNIQ
+788 IGASYDTGDGNTTQIV
-801 QLEMDEIIPEDEAI
+801 MDEIIPEDEAI
-815 QNIMDLGKTLNVPAK
+815 QNIIDLGKTLTVPAK

-836 NAVTESGEKYL
+836 NAVAESGEKYL
-847 NGETGLDDAVKEIM
+847 NGETSLDDAVKAIM

>member
-12 AVAGVIALTGSLFA
+12 VVAGVVALTGSLFT

-31 DGKNSGSKGK
+31 GKADSGSSEK
-41 TGSSNQAE
+41 TE
-49 NADTADLVNVNT
+49 NADQTDQSGTLNTAD
-61 DNSDGKKTKDEST
+61 KTKAENT
-74 KAMGRFLENDLTVP
+74 KAKGRFLENDLTVP
-88 ENSQFLRDV
+88 DNSQFLRDI
-97 KVLDSGT
+97 KVLSSGA
-104 LRMVYY
+104 LRMIYY
-110 STADNCYYA
+110 NTADSCYYV
-119 ADSADNGETWTN
+119 ADSTDNGETWTN
-131 GKSLEELLGLK
+131 GKSLEEQLGLNEDK
-142 ENLGEYISVVS
+142 GEYISVVS

-161 VGVDLSPDRDNENAQ
+161 VGADMSSDSDNEDAQ
-176 TTADSGE
+176 TTADSGNG
-183 EDSAYDNLK
+183 DSLDDNLK

-197 LSPDGNVQKVD
+197 ISSDGNVQKID
-208 TGDTIQSSYTFQ
+208 TGDIIQSSYTFQ

-227 TVLIVDPGNGVAEIN
+227 TVLIVDSGNGVAEIN
-242 PSDGSLVRRYEE
+242 LSDGSLVRRYEE
-254 RIRVDFI
+254 GTRVDFI

-288 NISALTEQ
+288 NISALT
-296 IQSDERIRVD
+296 D
-306 FIGTAGKM
+306 
-314 LFTIQDQT
+314 
-322 LHGYDLDTGKPL
+322 
-334 DNISALT
+334 
-341 EQIQSD
+341 QIQSD

-392 IIDASLNSLSS
+392 VIDGSLNSLSS

-416 GNFYVGCNAGEDIR
+416 GNFYVGCNVGDDIKV
-430 IYSYVYSKDTPTTPD
+430 YSYIYSKDTPTTPD

-454 DSNFIKQAA
+454 DSDFIKQAA

-471 DIYVNI
+471 DVYVNI
-477 EAGMSGDDSVTDT
+477 ETGMTGDDSVTDT

-521 RGMLEN
+521 KGMLED
-527 LSGVLKD
+527 LSEVLKD
-534 EDILPNIKDAYTK
+534 TDILSNIKDAYTR
-547 EDGSIYTMPV
+547 EDGNIYTMPV

-582 AAESQKDSYGKLKFF
+582 AAKSQEDSYGKLKFF
-597 SSFSISPSWL
+597 SDFSVSPSYL
-607 IQGTI
+607 IQGSI
-612 DNSTSAWMNEDG
+612 DYNTPAWMNGDG

-640 IWQTQKDAIE
+640 IWQTQKNAIE

-671 NIAGSITDLLVKVNT
+671 DISGSIMDLLTKVDT
-686 VAAGG
+686 VAAGS

-700 LDSAKKVDPDLDY
+700 MDSAKKVDSDLDY
-713 RLLNGQSENCFY
+713 KLLNGQSENCFY

-733 AKASEKEA
+733 TKASEKEA
-741 AEKFVK
+741 AEKFVM

-774 YWKMGKSSGDTIGS
+774 YWKMGKSSGDTIGT
-788 IGASYDTGDGNIQ
+788 IGTSYDTGDGNITQ
-801 QLEMDEIIPEDEAI
+801 IEMDEIIPEDEAV
-815 QNIMDLGKTLNVPAK
+815 QNIIDLGKTLTVPAK

-847 NGETGLDDAVKEIM
+847 NGEMGLDDAVKAIM

>member
-1 MRKIKRWKQGI
+1 M
-12 AVAGVIALTGSLFA
+12 
-26 GCGGA
+26 
-31 DGKNSGSKGK
+31 
-41 TGSSNQAE
+41 
-49 NADTADLVNVNT
+49 
-61 DNSDGKKTKDEST
+61 
-74 KAMGRFLENDLTVP
+74 
-88 ENSQFLRDV
+88 
-97 KVLDSGT
+97 
-104 LRMVYY
+104 
-110 STADNCYYA
+110 
-119 ADSADNGETWTN
+119 
-131 GKSLEELLGLK
+131 
-142 ENLGEYISVVS
+142 
-153 AAADGSIF
+153 
-161 VGVDLSPDRDNENAQ
+161 
-176 TTADSGE
+176 
-183 EDSAYDNLK
+183 
-192 MEFFY
+192 
-197 LSPDGNVQKVD
+197 
-208 TGDTIQSSYTFQ
+208 
-220 ACFTENG
+220 
-227 TVLIVDPGNGVAEIN
+227 
-242 PSDGSLVRRYEE
+242 
-254 RIRVDFI
+254 
-261 GTAGKMLFTIQDQT
+261 
-275 LHGYDLDTGKPLD
+275 
-288 NISALTEQ
+288 
-296 IQSDERIRVD
+296 
-306 FIGTAGKM
+306 
-314 LFTIQDQT
+314 
-322 LHGYDLDTGKPL
+322 
-334 DNISALT
+334 
-341 EQIQSD
+341 
-347 EQDVNWTTTSSF
+347 
-359 PLMFLKGDEDNSLF
+359 
-373 YIDHTGVY
+373 
-381 RYVLGGSTVEQ
+381 
-392 IIDASLNSLSS
+392 
-403 PDTGTVA
+403 
-410 WGQDSD
+410 
-416 GNFYVGCNAGEDIR
+416 GCNAGEDIR

-521 RGMLEN
+521 RGMLED

-597 SSFSISPSWL
+597 SSFSISPSGM

-612 DNSTSAWMNEDG
+612 DNSTPAWMNDDG
-624 TLKEDALKEYL
+624 TLKEDALREYL

-788 IGASYDTGDGNIQ
+788 IGTSYDTGDGNIK

-815 QNIMDLGKTLNVPAK
+815 QNIMDLGKTLTVPAK

>member
-1 MRKIKRWKQGI
+1 MENDI
-12 AVAGVIALTGSLFA
+12 AVPG
-26 GCGGA
+26 
-31 DGKNSGSKGK
+31 
-41 TGSSNQAE
+41 
-49 NADTADLVNVNT
+49 
-61 DNSDGKKTKDEST
+61 
-74 KAMGRFLENDLTVP
+74 
-88 ENSQFLRDV
+88 NSQFLRDV
-97 KVLDSGT
+97 KVLDSGV
-104 LRMVYY
+104 LRMIYY
-110 STADNCYYA
+110 NTADSCYYA
-119 ADSADNGETWTN
+119 ADSTDNGETWTN
-131 GKSLEELLGLK
+131 GKSLEEQLGLN
-142 ENLGEYISVVS
+142 EDQGEYISAVS
-153 AAADGSIF
+153 AAVDGSIF
-161 VGVDLSPDRDNENAQ
+161 VGADLSSDSDNEDAQ
-176 TTADSGE
+176 TTADSGDG
-183 EDSAYDNLK
+183 DSMDNNLK

-197 LSPDGNVQKVD
+197 ISSDGNVQKID

-227 TVLIVDPGNGVAEIN
+227 TVLIVDSGNGVAEIN
-242 PSDGSLVRRYEE
+242 LTDGSLVRRYEE
-254 RIRVDFI
+254 GNRVDFI
-261 GTAGKMLFTIQDQT
+261 GI
-275 LHGYDLDTGKPLD
+275 
-288 NISALTEQ
+288 
-296 IQSDERIRVD
+296 
-306 FIGTAGKM
+306 AGKM

-381 RYVLGGSTVEQ
+381 RYVLGGGTVEQ
-392 IIDASLNSLSS
+392 VIDGSLNSLSS

-416 GNFYVGCNAGEDIR
+416 GNFYVGCNVGDDIKV
-430 IYSYVYSKDTPTTPD
+430 YSYVYSKDTPTTPD
-445 TELTVYSLK
+445 TELNVYSLK
-454 DSNFIKQAA
+454 DNDFIKQAA

-471 DIYVNI
+471 DVYVNI
-477 EAGMSGDDSVTDT
+477 ETGMSGDDSVTDT

-502 GTGPDVLLLDGIS
+502 GTGPDVLLMDGVS
-515 EDTYIE
+515 ENTYIE
-521 RGMLEN
+521 KGMLED

-534 EDILPNIKDAYTK
+534 DDILSNIKDAYTK

-597 SSFSISPSWL
+597 SDFAMSPSYL

-612 DNSTSAWMNEDG
+612 DYNTPAWMNEDG

-640 IWQTQKDAIE
+640 IWQTQKNAIE

-686 VAAGG
+686 VSAGG
-691 LLSPEGLVY
+691 LLSPKGLVSM
-700 LDSAKKVDPDLDY
+700 DSAKKVDQDLDY

-741 AEKFVK
+741 AEKFVE

-760 EGLAVNSKVYEDMA
+760 EGLAVNSKVYEDMD

-788 IGASYDTGDGNIQ
+788 IGASYDTEDGNTTQIV
-801 QLEMDEIIPEDEAI
+801 MDEIIPEDEAI
-815 QNIMDLGKTLNVPAK
+815 QNIIDLGKTLTVPAK

-836 NAVTESGEKYL
+836 NAVAESGEKYL
-847 NGETGLDDAVKEIM
+847 NGETSLDDAVKAIM

>member
-1 MRKIKRWKQGI
+1 MRRIKRWKQGI
-12 AVAGVIALTGSLFA
+12 AIAGMIAISGSLLA
-26 GCGGA
+26 GCGGT
-31 DGKNSGSKGK
+31 GKKNSDSSEK
-41 TGSSNQAE
+41 TGNEGQTDQAGTSN
-49 NADTADLVNVNT
+49 TADNET
-61 DNSDGKKTKDEST
+61 KTENT
-74 KAMGRFLENDLTVP
+74 KAMGRFLENDIAVP

-104 LRMVYY
+104 LRIIYY
-110 STADNCYYA
+110 NTDDSCYYA
-119 ADSADNGETWTN
+119 ADSANAGETWTN
-131 GKSLEELLGLK
+131 GKSLEEQLGLK

-161 VGVDLSPDRDNENAQ
+161 VGAGLSPDRDNENAQ
-176 TTADSGE
+176 TTADSSE
-183 EDSAYDNLK
+183 EDSVDDNLK
-192 MEFFY
+192 MGFFY
-197 LSPDGNVQKVD
+197 ISSDGNVQKID

-220 ACFTENG
+220 SCFTENG
-227 TVLIVDPGNGVAEIN
+227 TVLVVDPGNGAAEIN
-242 PSDGSLVRRYEE
+242 LSDGSLVRRYEE
-254 RIRVDFI
+254 GNRVDFI
-261 GTAGKMLFTIQDQT
+261 GIAGKMLFTIQDQT

-288 NISALTEQ
+288 NISALT
-296 IQSDERIRVD
+296 D
-306 FIGTAGKM
+306 
-314 LFTIQDQT
+314 
-322 LHGYDLDTGKPL
+322 
-334 DNISALT
+334 
-341 EQIQSD
+341 QIQSD

-381 RYVLGGSTVEQ
+381 RYILGGSTVEQ
-392 IIDASLNSLSS
+392 VIDGSLNSLSS

-416 GNFYVGCNAGEDIR
+416 GNFYVGCNAGEDIK

-445 TELTVYSLK
+445 TELTIYSLK
-454 DSNFIKQAA
+454 DNDFIKQAA

-471 DIYVNI
+471 DVYVNI
-477 EAGMSGDDSVTDT
+477 ETGMSGDDSVTDT

-502 GTGPDVLLLDGIS
+502 GAGPDVLLMDGIS

-521 RGMLEN
+521 KGMLED
-527 LSGVLKD
+527 LRGVLKD
-534 EDILPNIKDAYTK
+534 TDILSNIKDAYTK

-582 AAESQKDSYGKLKFF
+582 AAESQKDSYGKLQFF
-597 SSFSISPSWL
+597 GDFAISPSYL

-612 DNSTSAWMNEDG
+612 DNSTPAWMNEDG

-640 IWQTQKDAIE
+640 IWETQKSAIE

-660 DWANSDRSGYT
+660 DWADSDRSGYT
-671 NIAGSITDLLVKVNT
+671 EISGSVTGVLAKVDT

-691 LLSPEGLVY
+691 LLSPEGLAY
-700 LDSAKKVDPDLDY
+700 IDSAKKVDPDLDY
-713 RLLNGQSENCFY
+713 KLLNGQSENCFY

-733 AKASEKEA
+733 AKASEKDA
-741 AEKFVK
+741 AEKFVQ

-760 EGLAVNSKVYEDMA
+760 EGLAVNNKVYEDMA

-788 IGASYDTGDGNIQ
+788 IGASYDTEDGNIRQ
-801 QLEMDEIIPEDEAI
+801 IEMDEIIPEDEAI
-815 QNIMDLGKTLNVPAK
+815 QNIIDLGKTLTVPAK

-836 NAVTESGEKYL
+836 NAVAESGEKYL
-847 NGETGLDDAVKEIM
+847 NGEMSLDDAVKSIM

>member
-1 MRKIKRWKQGI
+1 MEVYPDMRKIKRWKQGI
-12 AVAGVIALTGSLFA
+12 AIAGVIAFSGSLLT
-26 GCGGA
+26 GCGGV
-31 DGKNSGSKGK
+31 GETSSGSSEK
-41 TGSSNQAE
+41 TGNAGQTDLAGTSNAAGGETKAE
-49 NADTADLVNVNT
+49 N
-61 DNSDGKKTKDEST
+61 T
-74 KAMGRFLENDLTVP
+74 KAMGRFLENDLSVP

-97 KVLDSGT
+97 KVLSSGA
-104 LRMVYY
+104 LRMIYY
-110 STADNCYYA
+110 STADNCYYV

-131 GKSLEELLGLK
+131 GKSLEEQLGIREDLA
-142 ENLGEYISVVS
+142 EYISVVS
-153 AAADGSIF
+153 ASEDGSLF
-161 VGVDLSPDRDNENAQ
+161 VGADLSPDRDDENAQ
-176 TTADSGE
+176 TDSSDAE
-183 EDSAYDNLK
+183 SMYDNLK

-197 LSPDGNVQKVD
+197 ISPDGNAQKVD
-208 TGDTIQSSYTFQ
+208 TGDIIQSSYTYQ
-220 ACFTENG
+220 SCFTENG
-227 TVLIVDPGNGVAEIN
+227 TVLIVDPGNGVAEVN
-242 PSDGSLVRRYEE
+242 PADGSLVRRYEE
-254 RIRVDFI
+254 GNRVDFI
-261 GTAGKMLFTIQDQT
+261 GTAGKLLFTIQDQA

-288 NISALTEQ
+288 NISALT
-296 IQSDERIRVD
+296 D
-306 FIGTAGKM
+306 
-314 LFTIQDQT
+314 
-322 LHGYDLDTGKPL
+322 
-334 DNISALT
+334 
-341 EQIQSD
+341 QIQSD

-359 PLMFLKGDEDNSLF
+359 PLMFLKGDEENSLF

-392 IIDASLNSLSS
+392 VINGSLNSLSS

-416 GNFYVGCNAGEDIR
+416 GNFYVGCNVGDDIKV
-430 IYSYVYSKDTPTTPD
+430 YSYVYSKDTPTTPD

-454 DSNFIKQAA
+454 DSDFIKQAA

-477 EAGMSGDDSVTDT
+477 ETGMSGDDSVTDT

-521 RGMLEN
+521 KGMLED

-534 EDILPNIKDAYTK
+534 ADILSNIKDAYTK
-547 EDGSIYTMPV
+547 EDGSVYTMPI

-567 KDIIAGITDLTTEAD
+567 KDIIAGITNLTTEAD
-582 AAESQKDSYGKLKFF
+582 VAESQEDSYGKLKFF
-597 SSFSISPSWL
+597 SDFAMSPSYL

-612 DNSTSAWMNEDG
+612 DYNTPAWMNEDG

-640 IWQTQKDAIE
+640 IWQTQKNAIE

-671 NIAGSITDLLVKVNT
+671 DISGSIMDLLTKVDTVAGS
-686 VAAGG
+686 
-691 LLSPEGLVY
+691 LLSPKGLVY
-700 LDSAKKVDPDLDY
+700 MDSAKKVDSDLDY
-713 RLLNGQSENCFY
+713 KLLNGQSENCFY

-733 AKASEKEA
+733 TKASEKEA

-788 IGASYDTGDGNIQ
+788 IGASYDTGDGNITQ
-801 QLEMDEIIPEDEAI
+801 IEMDEIIPEDEAV
-815 QNIMDLGKTLNVPAK
+815 QNIIDLGKTLTVPAK

-836 NAVTESGEKYL
+836 NAVAESGEKYL
-847 NGETGLDDAVKEIM
+847 NGEISLDEAVKAIM

>member
-12 AVAGVIALTGSLFA
+12 AIAGVIALSGSLLT
-26 GCGGA
+26 GCGGT
-31 DGKNSGSKGK
+31 GEKSSGSSEK
-41 TGSSNQAE
+41 TE
-49 NADTADLVNVNT
+49 N
-61 DNSDGKKTKDEST
+61 T
-74 KAMGRFLENDLTVP
+74 KAMGRFLENDISVP
-88 ENSQFLRDV
+88 GNSQFLRDV

-104 LRMVYY
+104 LRMIYY
-110 STADNCYYA
+110 NTADSCYYA
-119 ADSADNGETWTN
+119 ADSTDNGETWTN
-131 GKSLEELLGLK
+131 GKSLEEQLGLN
-142 ENLGEYISVVS
+142 EDQGEYISVVS
-153 AAADGSIF
+153 AAVDGSIF
-161 VGVDLSPDRDNENAQ
+161 VGADLSSDSDNENAQ
-176 TTADSGE
+176 TTADSGDG
-183 EDSAYDNLK
+183 DSMDNNLK

-197 LSPDGNVQKVD
+197 ISSDGNVQKID
-208 TGDTIQSSYTFQ
+208 TGDIIQSSYTFQ

-227 TVLIVDPGNGVAEIN
+227 TVLIVDSGDGVAEIN
-242 PSDGSLVRRYEE
+242 LSDGSLVRRYEE
-254 RIRVDFI
+254 GNRVDFI

-288 NISALTEQ
+288 NISALT
-296 IQSDERIRVD
+296 D
-306 FIGTAGKM
+306 
-314 LFTIQDQT
+314 
-322 LHGYDLDTGKPL
+322 
-334 DNISALT
+334 
-341 EQIQSD
+341 QIQSD

-392 IIDASLNSLSS
+392 VIDGSLNSLSS

-416 GNFYVGCNAGEDIR
+416 GSFYVGCNAGEDIK

-454 DSNFIKQAA
+454 DNDFIKQAA

-471 DIYVNI
+471 DVYVNI
-477 EAGMSGDDSVTDT
+477 ETGMSGDDSVTDT

-521 RGMLEN
+521 KGMLED
-527 LSGVLKD
+527 LSEVLKD
-534 EDILPNIKDAYTK
+534 ADILSNIKDAYTK
-547 EDGSIYTMPV
+547 DDGSIYTMPV

-567 KDIIAGITDLTTEAD
+567 KDIIAGITNLATEAD
-582 AAESQKDSYGKLKFF
+582 AAESQEDSYGKLRFF
-597 SSFSISPSWL
+597 SDFSMSPSYL
-607 IQGTI
+607 IQGTV
-612 DNSTSAWMNEDG
+612 DYNTPAWMNEDG
-624 TLKEDALKEYL
+624 TLREDALKEYL

-640 IWQTQKDAIE
+640 IWETQKNAIE

-660 DWANSDRSGYT
+660 DWADSDRSGYT
-671 NIAGSITDLLVKVNT
+671 NISGSVTDILVKVDT

-700 LDSAKKVDPDLDY
+700 IDSAKKVDPDLDY
-713 RLLNGQSENCFY
+713 KLLNGQSENCFY

-788 IGASYDTGDGNIQ
+788 IGTSYDTGDGNIKQ
-801 QLEMDEIIPEDEAI
+801 IVMDEIIPEDEAI
-815 QNIMDLGKTLNVPAK
+815 QNIIDLGKTLTVPAK

-836 NAVTESGEKYL
+836 NAVAESGEKYL
-847 NGETGLDDAVKEIM
+847 NGEMSLDDAVKAIM

>member
-1 MRKIKRWKQGI
+1 MEAYPDMRKIKRWKQGI

-26 GCGGA
+26 GCGGV

-41 TGSSNQAE
+41 TGSSNQAG

-97 KVLDSGT
+97 KVLDSGA

-161 VGVDLSPDRDNENAQ
+161 VGADLSPDRDNENAQ

-254 RIRVDFI
+254 
-261 GTAGKMLFTIQDQT
+261 G
-275 LHGYDLDTGKPLD
+275 
-288 NISALTEQ
+288 
-296 IQSDERIRVD
+296 IRVD

-392 IIDASLNSLSS
+392 IIDGSLNSLSS

-597 SSFSISPSWL
+597 SSFSISPSGM

-612 DNSTSAWMNEDG
+612 DNSTPAWMNEDG

-788 IGASYDTGDGNIQ
+788 IGTSYDTGDGNIK

-815 QNIMDLGKTLNVPAK
+815 QNIMDLGKTLTVPAK

>member
-41 TGSSNQAE
+41 TGSSNQAG

-88 ENSQFLRDV
+88 ENSQLLRDV
-97 KVLDSGT
+97 KVLDSGV
-104 LRMVYY
+104 LRMVYH

-161 VGVDLSPDRDNENAQ
+161 VGADLSPDRDNENAQ

-242 PSDGSLVRRYEE
+242 PSDG
-254 RIRVDFI
+254 
-261 GTAGKMLFTIQDQT
+261 
-275 LHGYDLDTGKPLD
+275 
-288 NISALTEQ
+288 
-296 IQSDERIRVD
+296 
-306 FIGTAGKM
+306 
-314 LFTIQDQT
+314 
-322 LHGYDLDTGKPL
+322 KPL

-392 IIDASLNSLSS
+392 IIDGSLNSLSS

-521 RGMLEN
+521 REMLED

-597 SSFSISPSWL
+597 SSFSISPSGM

-612 DNSTSAWMNEDG
+612 DNSTPAWMNEDG

-788 IGASYDTGDGNIQ
+788 IGTSYDTGDGNIK

-815 QNIMDLGKTLNVPAK
+815 QNIMDLGKTLTVPAK

>member
-1 MRKIKRWKQGI
+1 MRRIKRWKQGI
-12 AVAGVIALTGSLFA
+12 AIAGMIAISGSLLA
-26 GCGGA
+26 GCGGT
-31 DGKNSGSKGK
+31 GKKNSDSSEK
-41 TGSSNQAE
+41 TGNEGQTDQAGTSN
-49 NADTADLVNVNT
+49 TADNET
-61 DNSDGKKTKDEST
+61 KTENT
-74 KAMGRFLENDLTVP
+74 KAMGRFLENDIAVP

-104 LRMVYY
+104 LRMIYY
-110 STADNCYYA
+110 NTADSCYYV
-119 ADSADNGETWTN
+119 ADSADAGKTWTN
-131 GKSLEELLGLK
+131 GKSLEEQLGLK

-161 VGVDLSPDRDNENAQ
+161 VGADLSPDRDNENAQ
-176 TTADSGE
+176 TTADSSE
-183 EDSAYDNLK
+183 EDSVDDNLK
-192 MEFFY
+192 MGFFY
-197 LSPDGNVQKVD
+197 ISSDGNVQKID

-220 ACFTENG
+220 SCFTENG
-227 TVLIVDPGNGVAEIN
+227 TVLVVDPGNGAAEIN
-242 PSDGSLVRRYEE
+242 LSDGSLVRRYEE
-254 RIRVDFI
+254 GNRVDFI

-288 NISALTEQ
+288 NISALT
-296 IQSDERIRVD
+296 D
-306 FIGTAGKM
+306 
-314 LFTIQDQT
+314 
-322 LHGYDLDTGKPL
+322 
-334 DNISALT
+334 
-341 EQIQSD
+341 QIQSD

-381 RYVLGGSTVEQ
+381 RYILGGSTVEQ
-392 IIDASLNSLSS
+392 VIDGSLNSLSS

-416 GNFYVGCNAGEDIR
+416 GNFYVGCNAGEDIK

-445 TELTVYSLK
+445 TELTIYSLK
-454 DSNFIKQAA
+454 DNDFIKQAA

-471 DIYVNI
+471 DVYVNI
-477 EAGMSGDDSVTDT
+477 ETGMSGDDSVTDT

-502 GTGPDVLLLDGIS
+502 GTGPDVLLMDGIS

-521 RGMLEN
+521 KGMLED

-534 EDILPNIKDAYTK
+534 TDILSNIKDAYTK

-582 AAESQKDSYGKLKFF
+582 AAESQKDSYGKLQFF
-597 SSFSISPSWL
+597 GDFAISPSYL

-612 DNSTSAWMNEDG
+612 DNSTPAWMNEDG

-640 IWQTQKDAIE
+640 IWETQKSAIE

-660 DWANSDRSGYT
+660 DWADSDRSGYT
-671 NIAGSITDLLVKVNT
+671 EISGSVTGVLAKVDI

-691 LLSPEGLVY
+691 LLSPEGLAY
-700 LDSAKKVDPDLDY
+700 IDSAKKVDPDLDY
-713 RLLNGQSENCFY
+713 KLLNGQSENCFY

-741 AEKFVK
+741 SEKFVQ

-760 EGLAVNSKVYEDMA
+760 EGLAVNNKVYEDMA
-774 YWKMGKSSGDTIGS
+774 YWKMRKSSGDTIGS
-788 IGASYDTGDGNIQ
+788 IGASYDTEDGNIRQ
-801 QLEMDEIIPEDEAI
+801 IEMDEIIPEDEAI
-815 QNIMDLGKTLNVPAK
+815 QNIIDLGKTLTVPAK

-836 NAVTESGEKYL
+836 NVVAESGEKYL
-847 NGETGLDDAVKEIM
+847 NGEMSLDDAVKSIM